1 MRSVPRHGEVW
12 LVDLGMV
19 EKVRPALI
27 LSGPAGSNDRNVI
40 TVIPHTTTLRGS
52 RFEIHISLPFLKPG
66 AFLAQSPATVPVSR
80 AEKHLGGMTEAQ
92 VRQIEDSLL
101 EWLVIRRQS

>member
-1 MRSVPRHGEVW
+1 VPRRGEVW

-27 LSGPAGSNDRNVI
+27 LSGPCGENDRNII

-52 RFEIHISLPFLKPG
+52 KFEIDVPLPFLRPG
-66 AFLAQSPATVPVSR
+66 AFLEQSPSTAPAIR
-80 AEKHLGGMTEAQ
+80 AERFLGTMSEEH
-92 VRQIEDSLL
+92 VKRIEDALL
-101 EWLVIRRQS
+101 EWLVIRRSV

>member
-1 MRSVPRHGEVW
+1 MPSRGEVW

-27 LSGPAGSNDRNVI
+27 LSGPCGTSDRNLI

-52 RFEIHISLPFLKPG
+52 RFEINIPLPFLKPG
-66 AFLAQSPATVPVSR
+66 AFLVQSPATVPSPR
-80 AEKHLGGMTEAQ
+80 AEKHLGRMSEAQ
-92 VRQIEDSLL
+92 VRQIEDALL
-101 EWLVIRRQS
+101 QWLVIMRGS

>member
-1 MRSVPRHGEVW
+1 VW

-27 LSGPAGSNDRNVI
+27 LSGPAGSTDRDLI

-52 RFEIHISLPFLKPG
+52 RFEIHVPLPFLKPG
-66 AFLAQSPATVPVSR
+66 AFLAQSPATVPTPR
-80 AEKHLGGMTEAQ
+80 AERRLGRMSEAQ
-92 VRQIEDSLL
+92 VRQIENALL
-101 EWLVIRRQS
+101 EWLQITRGM

>member
-1 MRSVPRHGEVW
+1 MPKRDEVW

-27 LSGPAGSNDRNVI
+27 LSGPCAAIDPDII

-52 RFEIHISLPFLKPG
+52 RFEINIPLPFLKPG
-66 AFLAQSPATVPVSR
+66 AFLAQSPATVPTPR
-80 AEKHLGGMTEAQ
+80 AEKQLGRMTDAQ
-92 VRQIEDSLL
+92 VRQIENALL
-101 EWLVIRRQS
+101 EWLEIRRGG